1 MISKTT
7 TVCPQGC
14 FLAPLVL
21 TLCFFPARRRC
32 AEDVFADTF
41 VTPGR
46 ESTLQTPE
54 LEDEAYNETD
64 DLAARHR
71 ADMNDADSSATIPAP
86 ADEDEDEEVM

>member
-1 MISKTT
+1 M
-7 TVCPQGC
+7 
-14 FLAPLVL
+14 
-21 TLCFFPARRRC
+21 
-32 AEDVFADTF
+32 
-41 VTPGR
+41 TPGR